1 MTGND
6 TFTEEAEVSGRAHLT
21 GFFARHSGFGFV
33 FIIILATL
41 VAVMNPAPR
50 HFHGE
55 RIPNYNDGRLT
66 RIRLASRTPSAHK
79 VDDETYQQN
88 QTKSS
93 PSDHGATEVKTA
105 SAKQKKKNKY

>member
-6 TFTEEAEVSGRAHLT
+6 TITEEAEVSGRAHLT
-21 GFFARHSGFGFV
+21 GFFTRHSGFGFV
-33 FIIILATL
+33 FIITLATL

-55 RIPNYNDGRLT
+55 RIPNYNSGKTT
-66 RIRLASRTPSAHK
+66 RIRLVIRAESAHQI
-79 VDDETYQQN
+79 DDKTYQQN